1 MRQCKNNMREAQ
13 GMKQNSM
20 KQICFSRGMVNKNAC
35 GESTYNIEGLAFAS
49 QSFLS
54 IPPHRLSNSFCSDPH
69 KNCVVHAQPHKK
81 KVDNGLIHAR
91 INALRSF
98 KGRVAL

>member
-1 MRQCKNNMREAQ
+1 MIVTQQCKNNMREAQ

-20 KQICFSRGMVNKNAC
+20 KQGCNRNKNVRM
-35 GESTYNIEGLAFAS
+35 GRLYNIEGLAFAS

-54 IPPHRLSNSFCSDPH
+54 TPAPSLKNSFCYDQS

-81 KVDNGLIHAR
+81 RVDNGLICDQV
-91 INALRSF
+91 NVLRSI
-98 KGRVAL
+98 KGRVTQ